1 VRRAVWDDRRIEIT
15 YRDRTGTRSTREIDP
30 LGLVSKSAVW
40 YVVARSGGELRSF
53 RADRILATTLTDAHF
68 ERPRDF
74 DLDAYWSQ
82 SSSSYEGMHERLP
95 VTVRVDRSMLDMLT
109 AYWSPKSVDEDD
121 AQCVV
126 RFEFPARGAAIQQLM
141 AWGKSVTILEPL
153 DLVDDIVAIARD
165 VLVHYG

>member
-1 VRRAVWDDRRIEIT
+1 
-15 YRDRTGTRSTREIDP
+15 
-30 LGLVSKSAVW
+30 
-40 YVVARSGGELRSF
+40 
-53 RADRILATTLTDAHF
+53 
-68 ERPRDF
+68 
-74 DLDAYWSQ
+74 
-82 SSSSYEGMHERLP
+82 MHKRLP